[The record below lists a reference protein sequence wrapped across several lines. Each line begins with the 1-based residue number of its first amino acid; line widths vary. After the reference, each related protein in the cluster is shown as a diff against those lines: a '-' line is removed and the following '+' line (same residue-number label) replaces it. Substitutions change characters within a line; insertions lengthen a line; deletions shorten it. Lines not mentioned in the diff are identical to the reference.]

1 MMPGWITDAIRR
13 FGERMGLEGFALNA
27 RGAASATFE
36 NGYVLALEY
45 AFEALMVSVR
55 VPATAEP
62 ATMRRLLTTAH
73 WARRTPLPIRAAWLE
88 KSSRAVF
95 AARLAS
101 RQVTDTALDRAFA
114 VLWEVAR
121 GFGGAK

>member
-27 RGAASATFE
+27 RGVASATFE

-45 AFEALMVSVR
+45 AFETLTVSVR

-62 ATMRRLLTTAH
+62 ATMKRLLTVAH
-73 WARRTPLPIRAAWLE
+73 WARRTPLPVRAAWLE

-95 AARLAS
+95 AVQIAP

-121 GFGGAK
+121 GFGGVK

>member
-1 MMPGWITDAIRR
+1 MTPGWIMDAIRR

-36 NGYVLALEY
+36 NGYVLALEH
-45 AFEALMVSVR
+45 AFEMLTVSVR
-55 VPATAEP
+55 VPATADP
-62 ATMRRLLTTAH
+62 ATRKRLLMSAH
-73 WARRTPLPIRAAWLE
+73 WARRTPLPVRAAWLE
-88 KSSRAVF
+88 KSSQAVF
-95 AARLAS
+95 AAHLAS